1 MYNISLLIFCLDVL
15 SMVEHKVLKSS
26 TITVLLSL
34 SAFSSI
40 NICFMYLSILMLSV
54 CIHLQLLYPLD
65 KLTLWLYLTHDS
77 FWLIIYLSDVSI
89 ATPALFKLPFAW
101 NIFYQCCTFSL
112 CMSLKLKWVFCGQHI
127 IQSFFFIHSATLYLL
142 TGEFNPFKVLLIGK
156 DLQLSF

>member
-1 MYNISLLIFCLDVL
+1 MFYICLINWIWRIVQRKPSVSLVFCLDL
-15 SMVEHKVLKSS
+15 SFVKSGTLKSS

-101 NIFYQCCTFSL
+101 NIFYQCYTFSL

-127 IQSFFFIHSATLYLL
+127 IQSFFFH
-142 TGEFNPFKVLLIGK
+142 PFGYSI
-156 DLQLSF
+156 SFDGRV